1 MHIETININI
11 SQGGNALSRAFI
23 DALLRGPVADDG
35 GESNPDAP
43 ANPTSKPPKIGE
55 VWPSQGGIYCGIAR
69 GEGDQPDYHLIL
81 AEAAPD
87 QGFKW
92 ADGLEFAKTIISE
105 GHQDFNVPT
114 RFESALLYAN
124 VRDKLDTSK
133 WHWTSTQSSENHA
146 FVQNFLYGYQNSIG
160 KASEGRCR
168 FVRRS
173 VL

>member
-1 MHIETININI
+1 M
-11 SQGGNALSRAFI
+11 
-23 DALLRGPVADDG
+23 V
-35 GESNPDAP
+35 
-43 ANPTSKPPKIGE
+43 KIGE
-55 VWPSQGGIYCGIAR
+55 VWPGQGGIYCGIAR

-92 ADGLEFAKTIISE
+92 ADGLEFAKTIVAD
-105 GHQDFNVPT
+105 GHQDFNIPT

-133 WHWTSTQSSENHA
+133 WHWTSTQSSEGNA
-146 FVQNFLYGYQNSIG
+146 FNQYFDDGFQYYSG
-160 KASEGRCR
+160 KLIEGRCR